1 MVFESGFILIYVL
14 DILVKGTIILSLALL
29 LDRLSKRANA
39 SLRHLLWVLALCAV
53 VALPLTATALPSLSL
68 PILSSDFLV
77 FSPVDVDSAA
87 STAMPETFWSGIM
100 DGKTLLLGLYLV
112 GLCLV
117 LAWQLV
123 GRIYAHRIR
132 FSAKPIADAPFAN
145 LLAEVCKELGVS
157 QNVAMLTS
165 RLTPTP
171 FSCGVV
177 KPAVIFPEGVSE
189 WPQPVVKS
197 ALVHELSH
205 VKRFDLLWRTI
216 AQVAC
221 CLHWVNPV
229 AWIGFRRLVVEQEIS
244 CDDLVL
250 QTGTRPSEYARNLLT
265 VAKLT
270 KGQLDFA
277 VAAFGRRIDLK
288 DRLLEILKPKRDKRP
303 LSPGKSL
310 VLLGIAALI
319 LAPLSSVDVWFQPN
333 AKAASETGQPKAKL
347 PDAKNPAASVPRE
360 SAEVA
365 KMKVKKKSSSPEEMT
380 KKLVEKKVAEMK
392 ARGVPEEKIKVFVND
407 SKKKLAAIQEKE
419 SQRKKAEKLNKK
431 PDLSGKGSNQ
441 DK

>member
-1 MVFESGFILIYVL
+1 M
-14 DILVKGTIILSLALL
+14 
-29 LDRLSKRANA
+29 
-39 SLRHLLWVLALCAV
+39 
-53 VALPLTATALPSLSL
+53 
-68 PILSSDFLV
+68 
-77 FSPVDVDSAA
+77 
-87 STAMPETFWSGIM
+87 
-100 DGKTLLLGLYLV
+100 
-112 GLCLV
+112 
-117 LAWQLV
+117 
-123 GRIYAHRIR
+123 
-132 FSAKPIADAPFAN
+132 
-145 LLAEVCKELGVS
+145 
-157 QNVAMLTS
+157 
-165 RLTPTP
+165 
-171 FSCGVV
+171 
-177 KPAVIFPEGVSE
+177 
-189 WPQPVVKS
+189 
-197 ALVHELSH
+197 
-205 VKRFDLLWRTI
+205 
-216 AQVAC
+216 
-221 CLHWVNPV
+221 

-347 PDAKNPAASVPRE
+347 PDAKNPAASVARE
-360 SAEVA
+360 SVEAGE
-365 KMKVKKKSSSPEEMT
+365 MKVKKKSASPEEMT

-392 ARGVPEEKIKVFVND
+392 AKGVPEEKIKVFVND

-431 PDLSGKGSNQ
+431 PDLSGKGANQ